1 MILILQSCSSD
12 QSEQTEAVIPV
23 FYEVNSFLS
32 DEVQPIQTDVRYFSA
47 DNFVGEVITG
57 YNAEKIL
64 MTLEAALALAA
75 IQIELGERGLG
86 LKVFDAY
93 RPQQAVDDFARWA
106 EDINDTSTKAEYY
119 PNIAKQDLFSLGYNA
134 AQSGHSRG
142 STVDLTLVE
151 LITGDEL
158 DMGAPWDLFDPISW
172 PTSLEVSLPQK
183 TNRET
188 LREIML
194 RYGFNPLREEWWHF
208 TLDDEPFPDT
218 YFDFP
223 INSFN
228 NIKGELPILIS

>member
-1 MILILQSCSSD
+1 MGRFTNLGYCIGMILILQSCSSD
-12 QSEQTEAVIPV
+12 QSEQTGAVIPV

-119 PNIAKQDLFSLGYNA
+119 PNIAKQDLFSLGYIA

-223 INSFN
+223 IN
-228 NIKGELPILIS
+228 

>member
-1 MILILQSCSSD
+1 MGRFTNLGYCIGMILILQSCSSD

-32 DEVQPIQTDVRYFSA
+32 NEVQPIQTDVRYFSA

-119 PNIAKQDLFSLGYNA
+119 PNIAKQDLFSLGYIA

-208 TLDDEPFPDT
+208 TLDDEAFPDT

-223 INSFN
+223 IN
-228 NIKGELPILIS
+228 

>member
-1 MILILQSCSSD
+1 MGRFTNLGYCIGMILILQSCSSD

-106 EDINDTSTKAEYY
+106 ADINDTSTKAEYY
-119 PNIAKQDLFSLGYNA
+119 PNIAKQDLFSLGYIA

-223 INSFN
+223 IN
-228 NIKGELPILIS
+228 

>member
-1 MILILQSCSSD
+1 MGRFINLGYCIGMILILQSCSSD

-119 PNIAKQDLFSLGYNA
+119 PNIAKQDLFSLGYIA

-194 RYGFNPLREEWWHF
+194 RYGFNPLREEWRHF

-223 INSFN
+223 IN
-228 NIKGELPILIS
+228 

>member
-1 MILILQSCSSD
+1 MGRFTNLGYCIGMILILQSCSSD

-119 PNIAKQDLFSLGYNA
+119 PNIAKQDLFSLGYIA

-188 LREIML
+188 LREIKL

-223 INSFN
+223 IN
-228 NIKGELPILIS
+228 

>member
-1 MILILQSCSSD
+1 MGRFTNLGYCIGMILILQSCSSD

-32 DEVQPIQTDVRYFSA
+32 DEVQPIQTAVRYFSA

-119 PNIAKQDLFSLGYNA
+119 PNIAKKDLFSLGYIA

-223 INSFN
+223 IN
-228 NIKGELPILIS
+228 

>member
-1 MILILQSCSSD
+1 MCIRD
-12 QSEQTEAVIPV
+12 R
-23 FYEVNSFLS
+23 NSFLS

-119 PNIAKQDLFSLGYNA
+119 PNIAKQDLFSLGYIA

-223 INSFN
+223 IN
-228 NIKGELPILIS
+228 

>member
-1 MILILQSCSSD
+1 MGRFTNLGYCIGMILILQSCSPE
-12 QSEQTEAVIPV
+12 QGEQTGAVIPV

-119 PNIAKQDLFSLGYNA
+119 PNIAKQDLFSLGYIA

-223 INSFN
+223 IN
-228 NIKGELPILIS
+228 

>member
-1 MILILQSCSSD
+1 MGRFTNLGYCIGMILILQSCSSD

-119 PNIAKQDLFSLGYNA
+119 PNIAKQDLFSLGYIA
-134 AQSGHSRG
+134 AQSGHSRC

-223 INSFN
+223 IN
-228 NIKGELPILIS
+228 